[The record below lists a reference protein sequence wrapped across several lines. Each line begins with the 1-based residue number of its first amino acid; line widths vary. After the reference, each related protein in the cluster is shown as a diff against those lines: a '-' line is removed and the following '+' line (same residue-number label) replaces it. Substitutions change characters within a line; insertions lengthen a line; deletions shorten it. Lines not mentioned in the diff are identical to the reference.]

1 MYYLQELDGD
11 SDVFSIVTHQGK
23 GTIRLVKELDYE
35 RKTLYHLRILAVD
48 RANHEPINTG
58 TAGILVKVIDVADV
72 PPEFSYISPIAR
84 VPEDIPV
91 GSNIFQGKF
100 GSIRKS
106 GFLMVR
112 ICFVHSESTRW

>member
-58 TAGILVKVIDVADV
+58 TAGILVKVIDVADM

-84 VPEDIPV
+84 VPEDISV

-100 GSIRKS
+100 ESLKTSSILIVS
-106 GFLMVR
+106 
-112 ICFVHSESTRW
+112 ISFVPSEST